1 MAAEQKIE
9 RLKYPLHEEDD
20 YKASVQF
27 TLFSEKKVNTADDIV
42 GLGVNKVQ
50 DLLKQQKQ
58 ASADGNFELV
68 AELANQANQTR
79 QETEQIAAQLKEHEG
94 EGRSSAVKATT
105 KVNKTSVSLYLPP
118 GLAYRDNV
126 QYENFDLGP
135 TGASIAAGVG
145 VAASAVE
152 GTKSFLEN
160 FKASFG
166 SNPTDMAKLAAIRA
180 AGALSPGSSGTIESG
195 LKLAGGVTVNPNT
208 RTLFKGVNIREF
220 TFAFK
225 MIARS
230 PEEALQIKKIIR
242 FFRSEIYPE
251 SIDAVIGGKN
261 VSLGYIFPNK
271 FDIKIKYAGKNNA
284 PEIKPC
290 YLRDVSTTYNA
301 SSMAMHSDGE
311 FLEVDL
317 SLAFQETA
325 ALVKKDILDDPYY
338 GDVR

>member
-9 RLKYPLHEEDD
+9 RLRYPLHEEDD
-20 YKASVQF
+20 YKACVFF
-27 TLFSEKKVNTADDIV
+27 TLFSEEKTGGV
-42 GLGVNKVQ
+42 GETLGSLASNKIQ
-50 DLLKQQKQ
+50 KLRDQYKQ
-58 ASADGNFELV
+58 AVADENY
-68 AELANQANQTR
+68 ELAEEIAGQTK
-79 QETEQIAAQLKEHEG
+79 ETIREAEQLRSQLKEHEG
-94 EGRSSAVKATT
+94 DDRQPAVKATT
-105 KVNKTSVSLYLPP
+105 RVNKTAVKLYLPP

-135 TGASIAAGVG
+135 VGATVAAGVG

-166 SNPTDMAKLAAIRA
+166 SNPTDLAKLAAIRA
-180 AGALSPGSSGTIESG
+180 AGALAPSSSGIESG
-195 LKLAGGVTVNPNT
+195 LKLQGGVTVNPNT

-220 TFAFK
+220 SFAFK

-230 PEEALQIKKIIR
+230 AEEALEIKKIIR

-251 SIDAVIGGKN
+251 SIDAVVGGKS

-284 PEIKPC
+284 PVIKPC
-290 YLRDVSTTYNA
+290 YLRDVTTTFNST
-301 SSMAMHSDGE
+301 SMAMHQDGE

-317 SLAFQETA
+317 ILAFQETA

-338 GDVR
+338 QGIQ